1 MLVVSAQFYG
11 LMEEIRILVLAML
24 PWLTMI
30 ECNGFR
36 GKYLW
41 QLLFQHGLAVQNALK
56 DPIMFRVGLFRRS
69 MHKNETLVAFNNYVV
84 LPNVIYTAV

>member
-1 MLVVSAQFYG
+1 
-11 LMEEIRILVLAML
+11 
-24 PWLTMI
+24 
-30 ECNGFR
+30 
-36 GKYLW
+36 
-41 QLLFQHGLAVQNALK
+41 VQNALK